1 MIDPTMYGR
10 SREPERPETPR
21 ARSAPQP
28 AVFAGLGNQAMIRLL
43 RPAVARAP
51 APSRLKTDAIKDLPA
66 GDYAETLRGD
76 GNVIPLYAELAKLLD
91 VTKLEGFSGEI
102 NRALRPDPA
111 DLKPGLNFVA
121 RLGDRGQTGYLVDG
135 EFTGRLPTTRT
146 GSAPKVAIL
155 LGPGA
160 FDAGNKAAALGVLR
174 HEMEHAFHD
183 QLAAKALKRWREDTG
198 AEKTPFGGW
207 LEKQSM
213 SAVDRALLRER
224 IAPASK
230 INTEA
235 LAHLEGFIAGFPVE
249 TRDDKE
255 GAPGVN
261 ESELRGPAR
270 QWVASEK
277 SVQGEF
283 IKRLKDLKTR
293 LTGERLHTLIA
304 DLKDL
309 KAGEKSHAPLVDAV
323 LG

>member
-1 MIDPTMYGR
+1 MYGR
-10 SREPERPETPR
+10 AREPERPETPR
-21 ARSAPQP
+21 TRSAPQP

-43 RPAVARAP
+43 RPGLAREP
-51 APSRLKTDAIKDLPA
+51 APSRLKADPVTDLPA
-66 GDYAETLRGD
+66 GDYAETLRG
-76 GNVIPLYAELAKLLD
+76 GGSVIPLYVELAKLLD
-91 VTKLEGFSGEI
+91 VTKLEGFSVEI

-111 DLKPGLNFVA
+111 NLKPGLNFVA
-121 RLGDRGQTGYLVDG
+121 RFGDRGQTGYLVDG
-135 EFTGRLPTTRT
+135 EFTGTLPTTRT
-146 GSAPKVAIL
+146 GSEPKVAIL

-160 FDAGNKAAALGVLR
+160 FDPGNKAAALGVLR

-249 TRDDKE
+249 AKDVKE
-255 GAPGVN
+255 GAHRVYEN
-261 ESELRGPAR
+261 ELKEAAR
-270 QWVASEK
+270 HWVASDK
-277 SVQGEF
+277 AVQAEF
-283 IKRLKDLKTR
+283 ITRLKALKAR
-293 LTGERLHTLIA
+293 LAAERLDTLVA
-304 DLKDL
+304 DLKEL
-309 KAGEKSHAPLVDAV
+309 KTGDKSYAPLVDAV